1 MCGNLNFIF
10 ATGGEDTGG
19 CPLALFKCESRVEGA
34 TFSNCWREIMWKY
47 GTSVTLWLS
56 SSSTGNLPD
65 LRWENSSFL
74 PVQGPPRETDV
85 EMSNLYSCI
94 SENAQEEDGE
104 VNDIRGE
111 EERGPVWQLIS
122 VLPFSGHTLHC
133 CFLVGGSQVVATT
146 LTELWWCRPLCYTV
160 APCVF
165 WNVGIWS

>member
-1 MCGNLNFIF
+1 M
-10 ATGGEDTGG
+10 
-19 CPLALFKCESRVEGA
+19 
-34 TFSNCWREIMWKY
+34 
-47 GTSVTLWLS
+47 TLWLS

-85 EMSNLYSCI
+85 EMSNLYSCF
-94 SENAQEEDGE
+94 SENAQEDGE
-104 VNDIRGE
+104 VNDIREE
-111 EERGPVWQLIS
+111 EERRGDPFGNLIS

-165 WNVGIWS
+165 

>member
-1 MCGNLNFIF
+1 M
-10 ATGGEDTGG
+10 
-19 CPLALFKCESRVEGA
+19 
-34 TFSNCWREIMWKY
+34 
-47 GTSVTLWLS
+47 TLWLS
-56 SSSTGNLPD
+56 PSSTGNLPD

-104 VNDIRGE
+104 VNDIREE
-111 EERGPVWQLIS
+111 EERGPVWQLIN

-146 LTELWWCRPLCYTV
+146 LTLNCGGVDLCVTQLLLV
-160 APCVF
+160 CFEMSEFEV
-165 WNVGIWS
+165 NHEMRQH